1 MYVYGLGIYLYGSQA
16 NEPFP
21 LRIIPFPMR
30 IWNMFS
36 SCFVYMLYNNIHTH
50 TVHMECVSI
59 IHISIHQVNNNAME
73 RERERERRR
82 KKPSMNHTNVR
93 RQCERACL
101 CIELQLIVD
110 SAERRHQRLL
120 EQSPSTDPN
129 QPNGIGGKRDRTTTT
144 NGNDDE
150 PTKTTIQNNI
160 KSNRESGMR
169 GKKINKTILGTARK
183 ISRAI
188 HSVCMALVYRTLSSY
203 VHRIF
208 RFQIIRIGENSV

>member
-1 MYVYGLGIYLYGSQA
+1 
-16 NEPFP
+16 
-21 LRIIPFPMR
+21 
-30 IWNMFS
+30 
-36 SCFVYMLYNNIHTH
+36 
-50 TVHMECVSI
+50 
-59 IHISIHQVNNNAME
+59 
-73 RERERERRR
+73 
-82 KKPSMNHTNVR
+82 MNHTNVR

-101 CIELQLIVD
+101 CIELQLIVH

-150 PTKTTIQNNI
+150 PTKTTIHNNI

-208 RFQIIRIGENSV
+208 RFQIIRIGENSI